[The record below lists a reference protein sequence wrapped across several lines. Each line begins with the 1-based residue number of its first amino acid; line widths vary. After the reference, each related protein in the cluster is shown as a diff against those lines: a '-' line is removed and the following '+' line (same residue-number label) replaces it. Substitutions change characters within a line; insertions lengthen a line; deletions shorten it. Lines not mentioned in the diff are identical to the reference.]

1 MTTRRDLLALAAA
14 AGLAPLASPALAAA
28 PAALSPADQ
37 ALVDKAVAYL
47 SQLRTAKGRFVQT
60 DGRGVSTQG
69 TIYLQRPGK
78 ARFEYDAPS
87 GLTVVSDGA
96 YVYVSDSRLKTF
108 DGYPLKTTPLALFL
122 AREIR
127 LDRGVRVVRV
137 ARLADGFSIT
147 AADTR
152 KETRGEIT
160 LNFSNPD
167 APRLIGWTIT
177 DARGSAT
184 RLRLTELSPAG
195 PFPPATFVLKDPR
208 PRRNGRP

>member
-14 AGLAPLASPALAAA
+14 AGLAPALASPALAAA
-28 PAALSPADQ
+28 PAKLSPADQ

-47 SQLRTAKGRFVQT
+47 SGLKTTKGRFVQT
-60 DGRGVSTQG
+60 DGRNVSTQG

-87 GLTVVSDGA
+87 GLTVVSDGS

-108 DGYPLKTTPLALFL
+108 DGYPLKSTPLALFL

-147 AADTR
+147 AADVR

-160 LNFSNPD
+160 LNFSESPM
-167 APRLIGWTIT
+167 RLIGWTIT
-177 DARGSAT
+177 DARGAAT
-184 RLRLTELSPAG
+184 RLRLTELSPTGA
-195 PFPPATFVLKDPR
+195 FPPATFALKDPR
-208 PRRNGRP
+208 PRRGGRP

>member
-1 MTTRRDLLALAAA
+1 MTNRRDMLAFAAVAGLAPSLALAA
-14 AGLAPLASPALAAA
+14 S
-28 PAALSPADQ
+28 AALSAADQ

-47 SQLRTAKGRFVQT
+47 SGLRTAKGRFVQT
-60 DGRGVSTQG
+60 DSRNVSTQG
-69 TIYLQRPGK
+69 VIYLQRPGK

-108 DGYPLKTTPLALFL
+108 DGYPLKATPLALFL

-137 ARLADGFSIT
+137 SRLADGFSIT

-160 LNFSNPD
+160 LSFSESPMQ
-167 APRLIGWTIT
+167 LIGWTIT

-184 RLRLTELSPAG
+184 RLRLTELSPSGAFPAG
-195 PFPPATFVLKDPR
+195 TFVLKDPR
-208 PRRNGRP
+208 TKRGGRP